1 MSTLRSEV
9 ERLATIVESDALAM
23 TYQSLG
29 QYRRDLL
36 KVIRAALAQPES
48 AGPVI
53 GSEWTPCVKLPITV
67 HVREQRPG
75 EQHVSTR
82 EGITPVK
89 PDDLIMRGV
98 AGEEYPIGR
107 ELFEKTYRIGAHP
120 PRDEWRPASEPP
132 ESPPHDYLL
141 KKLAMVMPL
150 FEEARDALTAISEQ
164 QRAVRCISPTLADR
178 MDAAGTYSIDDW
190 RDVTP
195 PPEVTV
201 LPDGSAFGMMSF
213 PLPYD
218 HWMYRDRE
226 YLPGADEPVDLPKP
240 ILTHALREH
249 VEAAVRY
256 AVRGATNCGKELD
269 FDPDA
274 LVLTAVYALCGPYG
288 GASLRDIEPPTE
300 SPIAAKCQRIEG
312 SGEIC
317 GLTPPC
323 PDCGS
328 SLIDVADGSL

>member
-1 MSTLRSEV
+1 MSELRDQHKAFTHWYFGLRGINEANFSPED
-9 ERLATIVESDALAM
+9 LAWAAW
-23 TYQSLG
+23 
-29 QYRRDLL
+29 
-36 KVIRAALAQPES
+36 KAALAQPE
-48 AGPVI
+48 PEPVVI
-53 GSEWTPCVKLPITV
+53 GPEWTPCVKLPITV
-67 HVREQRPG
+67 HVREQRPD

-132 ESPPHDYLL
+132 E
-141 KKLAMVMPL
+141 
-150 FEEARDALTAISEQ
+150 
-164 QRAVRCISPTLADR
+164 
-178 MDAAGTYSIDDW
+178 
-190 RDVTP
+190 
-195 PPEVTV
+195 VTV

-240 ILTHALREH
+240 ILPHALCEH

-274 LVLTAVYALCGPYG
+274 LVLNAVYALCGPYG

-300 SPIAAKCQRIEG
+300 SPIAAKCQRIED

-328 SLIDVADGSL
+328 SLIDVPEGSL

>member
-1 MSTLRSEV
+1 MSELREAAQAV
-9 ERLATIVESDALAM
+9 INRWYRLPGDNDRAILSDLFARL
-23 TYQSLG
+23 
-29 QYRRDLL
+29 
-36 KVIRAALAQPES
+36 RAALAQPET
-48 AGPVI
+48 A
-53 GSEWTPCVKLPITV
+53 E
-67 HVREQRPG
+67 
-75 EQHVSTR
+75 
-82 EGITPVK
+82 
-89 PDDLIMRGV
+89 
-98 AGEEYPIGR
+98 
-107 ELFEKTYRIGAHP
+107 P
-120 PRDEWRPASEPP
+120 PRDEWRPASE
-132 ESPPHDYLL
+132 
-141 KKLAMVMPL
+141 
-150 FEEARDALTAISEQ
+150 
-164 QRAVRCISPTLADR
+164 
-178 MDAAGTYSIDDW
+178 
-190 RDVTP
+190 

-240 ILTHALREH
+240 ILTHALCEH

-274 LVLTAVYALCGPYG
+274 LVLNAVYALCGPYG

-328 SLIDVADGSL
+328 SLIDVPEGSL